1 MEKKKSK
8 KISSKKLRDD
18 SFLFSTS
25 LIFDENIDKL
35 WLCFK
40 DISFETSNIDFL
52 DDFKYIKGDNTWT
65 VGNKCSLYWIGVS
78 HMTGKCTSITVDRTR
93 KKIKWKFKMDI
104 GISYYKT
111 LILYRITQNGKT
123 LVKIC
128 ITRTEK
134 KNNLIDISQSLNYYS
149 NMQYNILLQ
158 LSKYLQ
164 TIKKDIILYDSCII
178 NKNYLE
184 IWGLISNLKNYS
196 HLISDYMSNLEFKGS
211 INAIGSFIKYFDTK
225 LKKTVFLKIIVYD
238 ISNQKK
244 CWTFTLEAI
253 GTNIV
258 NVPKISE
265 IKLVIIDNNKVQIS
279 FLHKFDNNSDPEFI
293 KNFDINKKD
302 IFKRIIKNI
311 EERQNEDKNNF
322 KNNESNNNI

>member
-1 MEKKKSK
+1 MEKKTNK
-8 KISSKKLRDD
+8 KISSKKVRDD

-65 VGNKCSLYWIGVS
+65 VGNKCSLYWIGVT
-78 HMTGKCTSITVDRTR
+78 HLTAKCMSVTVDRTR
-93 KKIKWKFKMDI
+93 KKIKWKFKCDI

-134 KNNLIDISQSLNYYS
+134 KNNLVDISQSLNYYS

-164 TIKKDIILYDSCII
+164 SIKKDIILYDSCII
-178 NKNYLE
+178 NENYLK
-184 IWGLISNLKNYS
+184 IWNLISNLKNYS
-196 HLISDYMSNLEFKGS
+196 HLISDYMSNMEFKGP
-211 INAIGSFIKYFDTK
+211 INEIGSFIKYFDTK
-225 LKKTVFLKIIVYD
+225 LQKTVFLKIIVYD
-238 ISNQKK
+238 VSNQKK
-244 CWTFTLEAI
+244 CWKFSLEAI
-253 GTNIV
+253 GTDIV

-265 IKLVIIDNNKVQIS
+265 IKLFIIDDNKFQIS
-279 FLHKFDNNSDPEFI
+279 FLHKFAYNSDPEFI

-302 IFKRIIKNI
+302 IFKRIIKNVI
-311 EERQNEDKNNF
+311 EGKNENLINNKNIDT
-322 KNNESNNNI
+322 NNNV

>member
-1 MEKKKSK
+1 MEKKSSK
-8 KISSKKLRDD
+8 KLSSKKLRDD

-35 WLCFK
+35 WLCLK
-40 DISFETSNIDFL
+40 DISFEVSNVDIL

-65 VGNKCSLYWIGVS
+65 VGNKCSLYWVGVT
-78 HMTGKCTSITVDRTR
+78 HITAKCISILVDRTR
-93 KKIKWKFKMDI
+93 KKIKWKFKCDI

-164 TIKKDIILYDSCII
+164 NIKKDIILYDSCIL
-178 NKNYLE
+178 NENYLE
-184 IWGLISNLKNYS
+184 IWNLISNIKNYS
-196 HLISDYMSNLEFKGS
+196 NLVSDFMSNIEFKGP
-211 INAIGSFIKYFDTK
+211 INEIGSFVKFFDKK
-225 LKKTVFLKIIVYD
+225 LQKTVFLKIIVYD
-238 ISNQKK
+238 VSNQKK
-244 CWTFTLEAI
+244 CWTFSLEAI
-253 GTNIV
+253 GTDIV

-265 IKLVIIDNNKVQIS
+265 VKLVIIDNNKVQIS
-279 FLHKFDNNSDPEFI
+279 FLHKFADNSDPEHI
-293 KNFDINKKD
+293 KIFDINKKE
-302 IFKRIIKNI
+302 IFKNIIKNI
-311 EERQNEDKNNF
+311 EERKNGNLI
-322 KNNESNNNI
+322 NNINKDSNNNI

>member
-1 MEKKKSK
+1 MEKKTSK

-35 WLCFK
+35 WLYFK
-40 DISFETSNIDFL
+40 DISFETSNIDIL

-65 VGNKCSLYWIGVS
+65 VGNKCSLYWVGVS
-78 HMTGKCTSITVDRTR
+78 HITAKCKSITVDRTR
-93 KKIKWKFKMDI
+93 KKIKWKYKCDI

-111 LILYRITQNGKT
+111 LILYRITQSGKT

-164 TIKKDIILYDSCII
+164 SIKKDIILYDSCII
-178 NKNYLE
+178 NENYLE
-184 IWGLISNLKNYS
+184 IWNLISNLKNYS
-196 HLISDYMSNLEFKGS
+196 HLLSDYISNIEFKGTF
-211 INAIGSFIKYFDTK
+211 NEIGSFIKFFNPK
-225 LKKTVFLKIIVYD
+225 LKKTIFLKVIVYD
-238 ISNQKK
+238 ISDKKK
-244 CWTFTLEAI
+244 CWKYSLESI
-253 GTNIV
+253 GTDII
-258 NVPKISE
+258 NVPMISE
-265 IKLVIIDNNKVQIS
+265 IKLVIINKEKVQIS
-279 FLHKFDNNSDPEFI
+279 FLHKFSDNSDPEFI
-293 KNFDINKKD
+293 KEFDINKKD
-302 IFKRIIKNI
+302 IFKRIIKII
-311 EERQNEDKNNF
+311 EERQNEKLFNNKN
-322 KNNESNNNI
+322 KDSNNNI

>member
-1 MEKKKSK
+1 MEKKTSK

-25 LIFDENIDKL
+25 LIFDEDIDKL
-35 WLCFK
+35 WLYFK

-65 VGNKCSLYWIGVS
+65 VGNKCSLYWVGVS
-78 HMTGKCTSITVDRTR
+78 HITAKCTSISVDRTR
-93 KKIKWKFKMDI
+93 KKIKWKYKCDI

-158 LSKYLQ
+158 LSNYLQ
-164 TIKKDIILYDSCII
+164 SIKKDIILYDSCII
-178 NKNYLE
+178 NENYLK
-184 IWGLISNLKNYS
+184 IWNFIVNLKNIS
-196 HLISDYMSNLEFKGS
+196 HLFSDYIQNIEFKGP
-211 INAIGSFIKYFDTK
+211 INEIGSFIKFFDTK
-225 LKKTVFLKIIVYD
+225 LQKTVFLKIIVYD
-238 ISNQKK
+238 TSNQKK
-244 CWTFTLEAI
+244 CWKFILEAI
-253 GTNIV
+253 GTDIANI
-258 NVPKISE
+258 PKITE

-279 FLHKFDNNSDPEFI
+279 SIHKFAYNSDPEFI
-293 KNFDINKKD
+293 KKFDINKKGV
-302 IFKRIIKNI
+302 FKRIVKYVI
-311 EERQNEDKNNF
+311 EGQNENLINDK
-322 KNNESNNNI
+322 KKDSNNNI